1 VSRSLKSSPA
11 PSRAPIRIA
20 TFALLAV
27 FSAGR
32 VVAQGADRTSADTP
46 FHKEPGGT
54 LLGRLSRGAAVTFGA
69 TRNGWREVTLTGWVP
84 ANTLRNDS
92 RDGFDVAVSLA
103 AGVSLRTTASN
114 DAPVRATAVAGALFD
129 RAEARSGWVLVSRKA
144 WIPLTAAA
152 TTTVATPPPAALPPP
167 AAAATPTATT
177 PVVQDSAPPALS
189 GGSEFSA
196 DRGGPP
202 IGRLES
208 SRGVEIVER
217 SGGWSRVRLEV
228 WVPDAAV
235 GAAPTAG
242 ISGAELRAAPER
254 YVGQAVEW
262 RLQVLAVREADD
274 LRPELPKGQ
283 PYVLARGPLPETGFV
298 YLSVPAS
305 EAAVFRA
312 MEPLS
317 EVRVRATIR
326 AGRSRF
332 LPTPVLDFVRRLD

>member
-1 VSRSLKSSPA
+1 MKSSPA

-20 TFALLAV
+20 AAALLTLACTAV
-27 FSAGR
+27 LG
-32 VVAQGADRTSADTP
+32 AQGADRTSADAP

-54 LLGRLSRGAAVTFGA
+54 LLGRISRGAAVTFGA
-69 TRNGWREVTLTGWVP
+69 SRNGWRETTVVGWVP
-84 ANTLRNDS
+84 ANALRNDS
-92 RDGFDVAVSLA
+92 RDGFDVAVSLS
-103 AGVSLRTTASN
+103 AGVSLRTSASN

-129 RAEARSGWVLVSRKA
+129 RTEARSGWVLVSRTA
-144 WIPLTAAA
+144 WIPETAATA
-152 TTTVATPPPAALPPP
+152 QGPAAVPQPSTPPAS
-167 AAAATPTATT
+167 TT
-177 PVVQDSAPPALS
+177 PVVVPGAGDSVATALA

-196 DRGGPP
+196 DRDGPP
-202 IGRLES
+202 IGRVEA
-208 SRGVEIVER
+208 SRAVEVVER
-217 SGGWSRVRLEV
+217 SGGWSKVRLEV
-228 WVPDAAV
+228 WVPDAAI

-242 ISGAELRAAPER
+242 ISGAELRADPER
-254 YVGQAVEW
+254 YVGQSVEW

-298 YLSVPAS
+298 YLAVPAS
-305 EAAVFRA
+305 EAAAFRA
-312 MEPLS
+312 MDPLS

>member
-1 VSRSLKSSPA
+1 MV
-11 PSRAPIRIA
+11 
-20 TFALLAV
+20 LA
-27 FSAGR
+27 SAAR
-32 VVAQGADRTSADTP
+32 VGAQGTDRTSADTP

-54 LLGRLSRGAAVTFGA
+54 QLGRLSRGAAVTFGA
-69 TRNGWREVTLTGWVP
+69 TRNGWREVTLMGWVP

-129 RAEARSGWVLVSRKA
+129 RAEARSGWVLVRRTA
-144 WIPLTAAA
+144 WI
-152 TTTVATPPPAALPPP
+152 P
-167 AAAATPTATT
+167 AAAAAPQEAAATLSALPPASPPAAGST
-177 PVVQDSAPPALS
+177 PVPGSPDSTVALS
-189 GGSEFSA
+189 GGSDFSS

-202 IGRLES
+202 IGRLEAT
-208 SRGVEIVER
+208 RGVEVVER
-217 SGGWSRVRLEV
+217 SGGWTKVRLEV
-228 WVPDAAV
+228 WVPDAAIG
-235 GAAPTAG
+235 GATTAG
-242 ISGAELRAAPER
+242 ISGAELRAAPDR

-262 RLQVLAVREADD
+262 RLQILAVREADD
-274 LRPELPKGQ
+274 LRPELPKGH

-298 YLSVPAS
+298 YLAVPAS
-305 EAAVFRA
+305 EVAAFRA

-317 EVRVRATIR
+317 EVRVRATVR

>member
-1 VSRSLKSSPA
+1 LKSSPA

-20 TFALLAV
+20 TFALLAL
-27 FSAGR
+27 AGGAR
-32 VVAQGADRTSADTP
+32 ISAQGADRTSADTP

-69 TRNGWREVTLTGWVP
+69 TRNGWREVTLMGWVP

-129 RAEARSGWVLVSRKA
+129 RAEARSGWVLVRRTA
-144 WIPLTAAA
+144 WIPLAAA
-152 TTTVATPPPAALPPP
+152 NPSNAPAATPPPPPP
-167 AAAATPTATT
+167 AAAPPGAATPSAEAADTNSTA
-177 PVVQDSAPPALS
+177 VSA
-189 GGSEFSA
+189 GTEFSA

-202 IGRLES
+202 IGRLET
-208 SRGVEIVER
+208 SRGVDVVER

-235 GAAPTAG
+235 GSAPTAG
-242 ISGAELRAAPER
+242 ISGAELRASPDQ

-262 RLQVLAVREADD
+262 RLQVLAVRVADD
-274 LRPELPKGQ
+274 LRPELTKGQ

-298 YLSVPAS
+298 YLAVPAA
-305 EAAVFRA
+305 EAAAFRT

>member
-1 VSRSLKSSPA
+1 M
-11 PSRAPIRIA
+11 
-20 TFALLAV
+20 FALAMLA
-27 FSAGR
+27 SAGR
-32 VVAQGADRTSADTP
+32 IGAQGADRISADTP

-54 LLGRLSRGAAVTFGA
+54 QLGRLSRGAAVTFGA
-69 TRNGWREVTLTGWVP
+69 TRNGWREVTLVGWVP

-129 RAEARSGWVLVSRKA
+129 RAEARSGWVLVRRTA
-144 WIPLTAAA
+144 WIPGAAAAPQETAAA
-152 TTTVATPPPAALPPP
+152 TPPPPPPPP
-167 AAAATPTATT
+167 AAAPTTGT
-177 PVVQDSAPPALS
+177 PPAAAPVAADSGIALA
-189 GGSEFSA
+189 GGSDFSS

-202 IGRLES
+202 IGRLEAT
-208 SRGVEIVER
+208 RRVEVIER
-217 SGGWSRVRLEV
+217 SGGWSKVRLEV

-235 GAAPTAG
+235 GGSATAG

-254 YVGQAVEW
+254 YTGQAVEW

-298 YLSVPAS
+298 YLAVPAS
-305 EAAVFRA
+305 EAAAFRA

-317 EVRVRATIR
+317 EVRVRATVR

>member
-1 VSRSLKSSPA
+1 MVSVA
-11 PSRAPIRIA
+11 
-20 TFALLAV
+20 
-27 FSAGR
+27 R
-32 VVAQGADRTSADTP
+32 VSAQGSDRTTADTP

-84 ANTLRNDS
+84 ATALRNDS

-129 RAEARSGWVLVSRKA
+129 RAEARSGWVLVRRTA
-144 WIPLTAAA
+144 WIPLAGPAQTSAP
-152 TTTVATPPPAALPPP
+152 ATPPPPPP
-167 AAAATPTATT
+167 PPSAAPAGTTQAPTPGAPADTTAT
-177 PVVQDSAPPALS
+177 ALS

-202 IGRLES
+202 IGRLET
-208 SRGVEIVER
+208 SRGVEVLER
-217 SGGWSRVRLEV
+217 AGGWSRVRLEV

-235 GAAPTAG
+235 GSAPTAG
-242 ISGAELRAAPER
+242 ISGAELRAAPDR

-274 LRPELPKGQ
+274 LRSELPKGQ

-298 YLSVPAS
+298 YLAVPAA
-305 EAAVFRA
+305 EAAAFRA

>member
-1 VSRSLKSSPA
+1 M
-11 PSRAPIRIA
+11 RILA
-20 TFALLAV
+20 VALLLLT
-27 FSAGR
+27 SAMR
-32 VVAQGADRTSADTP
+32 VHAQGADRTSADTP

-69 TRNGWREVTLTGWVP
+69 TRTGWREVTLVGWVP
-84 ANTLRNDS
+84 ANALRNDS

-129 RAEARSGWVLVSRKA
+129 RAEARSGWVLVRRTG
-144 WIPLTAAA
+144 WIPAAA
-152 TTTVATPPPAALPPP
+152 AAPQETVAATPPPPP
-167 AAAATPTATT
+167 AAPAAGSSPVAAPQTA
-177 PVVQDSAPPALS
+177 DSAVALA
-189 GGSEFSA
+189 GGSEFSS

-202 IGRLES
+202 IGRLEAT
-208 SRGVEIVER
+208 RGVEVLEQ
-217 SGGWSRVRLEV
+217 SGGWSKVRLEV
-228 WVPDAAV
+228 WVADAAV
-235 GAAPTAG
+235 GGAATAG

-262 RLQVLAVREADD
+262 RLQILAVREADD
-274 LRPELPKGQ
+274 LRPELPKGH

-298 YLSVPAS
+298 YLSVPAT
-305 EAAVFRA
+305 EVAAFRA